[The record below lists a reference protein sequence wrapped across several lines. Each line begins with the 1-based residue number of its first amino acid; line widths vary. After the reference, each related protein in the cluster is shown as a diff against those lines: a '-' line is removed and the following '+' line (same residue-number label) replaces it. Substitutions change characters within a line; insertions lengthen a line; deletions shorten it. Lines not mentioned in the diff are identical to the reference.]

1 MDRNK
6 IDYILIMTFSKNKKY
21 YQISLKSRM
30 TAYLFVFVET
40 GSHYLAQ
47 DVLELPMK
55 TRLAINSELSK
66 AGIKGVRHH
75 IQV

>member
-1 MDRNK
+1 
-6 IDYILIMTFSKNKKY
+6 
-21 YQISLKSRM
+21 M

-55 TRLAINSELSK
+55 TRLAMNSELSK

-75 IQV
+75 IKCDN